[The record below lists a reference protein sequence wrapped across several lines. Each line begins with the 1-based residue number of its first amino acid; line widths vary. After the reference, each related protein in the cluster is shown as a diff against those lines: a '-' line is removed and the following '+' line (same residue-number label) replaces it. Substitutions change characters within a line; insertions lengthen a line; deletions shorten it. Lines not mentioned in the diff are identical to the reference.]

1 MNDLIV
7 PAAVLAR
14 LQGGSRRRIIETL
27 CDKLVFATGVHAK
40 VMVDA
45 VMRRE
50 RLGPSGLSDGVALP
64 HAQVDGLETPV
75 CAFARL
81 DQPVCF
87 EALDGV
93 DADLVLLLVTPPH
106 GRAVHLKALARIA
119 RFLRAPGTLDRL
131 RDARGRDDLLACFGV
146 QPALILS

>member
-1 MNDLIV
+1 MNDLIA
-7 PAAVLAR
+7 PHAVLAR
-14 LQGGSRRRIIETL
+14 LNAGSRRRVIETL
-27 CDKLVFATGVHAK
+27 CDRLAPATGVDAR
-40 VMVDA
+40 VMVEA
-45 VMRRE
+45 VMKRE

-64 HAQVDGLETPV
+64 HAQVEGLAAPA

-81 DQPVCF
+81 DHPVSF

-93 DADLVLLLVTPPH
+93 DADLVMLLVTPPH

-131 RDARGRDDLLACFGV
+131 RDARGRDDLLDCFGV
-146 QPALILS
+146 QSVLLPA